1 MFQIVEIRKM
11 EQEKEESSIEKEKSK
26 KQKDADD
33 SNARRNSTSSQ
44 PCEQQDSRNESSV
57 TSATDD
63 KPLGYSIMLRF
74 SNAIEIRTSEDG
86 FNSGRSYYVKVIKR
100 EPLILRA
107 LIAELHRVKRDL
119 AAKLR
124 FAIRRESRLRA
135 RPPGR
140 VACRPIG
147 FSAS

>member
-44 PCEQQDSRNESSV
+44 PCEQQDSRNESLV

-107 LIAELHRVKRDL
+107 C
-119 AAKLR
+119 
-124 FAIRRESRLRA
+124 
-135 RPPGR
+135 
-140 VACRPIG
+140 ACVLD
-147 FSAS
+147 FSFSP